1 MRNLEDFAVLAREQG
16 ASITVRAERS
26 PEEDFLQPDALLQT
40 PLIAFCLLMTAH
52 GSPKGLEAG
61 QTASLTSAIFAT
73 YFVGLGDARGRL
85 AWSPAMRIKC
95 AEALADLEAM
105 GLVVVEGI
113 PRRFTLTPLGKD
125 VVTRALKETR
135 TEIGKLAHGLRRA
148 YGDVE
153 AMGLKLL

>member
-1 MRNLEDFAVLAREQG
+1 VRELEEFAQLAEEQG
-16 ASITVRAERS
+16 ASIRVRAERS

-40 PLIAFCLLMTAH
+40 PLIAFCLLMTTY
-52 GSPKGLEAG
+52 GSRTGLEAG
-61 QTASLTSAIFAT
+61 QTASLTSAIFAE

-105 GLVVVEGI
+105 GFVLVEGV
-113 PRRFTLTPLGKD
+113 PRRFTLTTLGKEA
-125 VVTRALKETR
+125 VRSALKEPR
-135 TEIGKLAHGLRRA
+135 TEIGTLARGLRRA
-148 YGDVE
+148 YEDVE